1 MDPQMTVLLCDDSR
15 AMRMVTASV
24 LADHGFE
31 VVAEAGDGIAAV
43 ELFKTHKP
51 DVVLLDLVMPQRDG
65 QQALR
70 DILDHDPGAKVVILS
85 SLGAQGDIEECLR
98 LGAHSYLQKPIDS
111 ASLLR
116 VLRELAA

>member
-1 MDPQMTVLLCDDSR
+1 MDPRMTVLLCDDSR

-43 ELFKTHKP
+43 ELFKAHRP

-85 SLGAQGDIEECLR
+85 SLGSQGGIEECLR
-98 LGAHSYLQKPIDS
+98 MGAHSYLQKPIDP
-111 ASLLR
+111 AALLR

>member
-85 SLGAQGDIEECLR
+85 SLGSQGDIEECLR